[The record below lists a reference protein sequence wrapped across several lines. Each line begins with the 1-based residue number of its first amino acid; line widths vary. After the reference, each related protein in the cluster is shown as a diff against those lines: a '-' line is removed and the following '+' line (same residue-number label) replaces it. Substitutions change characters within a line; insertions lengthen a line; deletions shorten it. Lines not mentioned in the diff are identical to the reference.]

1 MELISALQQ
10 SAAEALEAGDKEGA
24 QRLEQINRVSF
35 RSRRAI
41 Q

>member
-1 MELISALQQ
+1 MERGEKQGVVVG
-10 SAAEALEAGDKEGA
+10 EGEAGDKEGA